1 MGAAEFIVRVNA
13 LGTVN
18 VTRAALAAAS
28 EDFALVNVASIA
40 AHMLPSVLIPT
51 RAFPLAETDP
61 DRFVRK
67 LVGRTRVARSQA
79 AGMAYSLSK
88 AYVKWYSAR
97 SAEEFGAGGARVV
110 SVSPGSFDT
119 TMGRLEQ
126 KSGSAALLKAAALK
140 RFGRPEEV
148 AELLAFLASEKAG
161 YITGTDILIDGGTY
175 AGVQRYGS
183 KIPRD

>member
-1 MGAAEFIVRVNA
+1 M
-13 LGTVN
+13 
-18 VTRAALAAAS
+18 
-28 EDFALVNVASIA
+28 
-40 AHMLPSVLIPT
+40 
-51 RAFPLAETDP
+51 
-61 DRFVRK
+61 
-67 LVGRTRVARSQA
+67 
-79 AGMAYSLSK
+79 
-88 AYVKWYSAR
+88 
-97 SAEEFGAGGARVV
+97 V